1 MDDISGKI
9 SELLSDPQALQQ
21 IMSLTSLLGGGGD
34 DEPEPKPLPP
44 PKKDQN
50 SSSGF
55 PNISSDRMETG
66 MKLMP
71 VLSGLKQEDD
81 TTRLL
86 RSLRPF
92 LGEER
97 QQKLDEATKMLQLLK
112 MLPVIK
118 EFNFLSG

>member
-55 PNISSDRMETG
+55 PNISSDSMETV